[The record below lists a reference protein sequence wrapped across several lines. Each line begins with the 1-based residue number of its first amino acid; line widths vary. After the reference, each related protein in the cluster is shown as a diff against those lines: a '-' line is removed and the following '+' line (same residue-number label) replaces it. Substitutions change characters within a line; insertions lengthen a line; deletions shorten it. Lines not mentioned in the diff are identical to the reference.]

1 MIMLC
6 LSASVH
12 PMEAFGI
19 IPTYSEESDKRIDNV
34 TVLQS
39 VVFDTF
45 LIKSETLPKEQAN
58 KPIEE
63 NPKQEGQANTEEAP
77 AKVDIIYILLVI
89 IGFMLLGAFMLHA
102 KEKRK
107 DLYKY

>member
-1 MIMLC
+1 MLMMTLC

-12 PMEAFGI
+12 PMEAFGV
-19 IPTYSEESDKRIDNV
+19 IPAYSEEYEIDNV

-39 VVFDTF
+39 MVFDTF
-45 LIKSETLPKEQAN
+45 LIKSETLPSEQAK
-58 KPIEE
+58 KPRKE
-63 NPKQEGQANTEEAP
+63 NPEQEEKVNAEETT

-102 KEKRK
+102 RDKRK
-107 DLYKY
+107 DL

>member
-1 MIMLC
+1 MIVLC

-19 IPTYSEESDKRIDNV
+19 IPAYSEEFDNGIDNV
-34 TVLQS
+34 TVLKS

-45 LIKSETLPKEQAN
+45 LVKSETLPREQTN
-58 KPIEE
+58 KPINE
-63 NPKQEGQANTEEAP
+63 NPKQEGQATTEEAP
-77 AKVDIIYILLVI
+77 AKVDFIYILLVV

-102 KEKRK
+102 KDKRK
-107 DLYKY
+107 DL

>member
-1 MIMLC
+1 MITLC

-19 IPTYSEESDKRIDNV
+19 IPAYSEESDNGIDSV

-39 VVFDTF
+39 MVFDTF
-45 LIKSETLPKEQAN
+45 LIKSEPLPSEQV
-58 KPIEE
+58 KPVEE
-63 NPKQEGQANTEEAP
+63 NPEQEEQADTEETP
-77 AKVDIIYILLVI
+77 AKVDIIYILLVL

-102 KEKRK
+102 KDKRK
-107 DLYKY
+107 DL

>member
-1 MIMLC
+1 MILLC

-39 VVFDTF
+39 MVFDTF
-45 LIKSETLPKEQAN
+45 LIKSETLPKEQTSEPM
-58 KPIEE
+58 KE
-63 NPKQEGQANTEEAP
+63 NPEQKGQANTEETP

-102 KEKRK
+102 RDKRK
-107 DLYKY
+107 DL